1 MASNLFGKACKF
13 YKLERQYYPS
23 SAFVPSLQDY
33 LNIIRPNM
41 DYVFDF
47 NLSIPILTN
56 ESSLLNDIYLFN
68 PGFNTQA
75 GEIFDSISQNW
86 FLASTLFYKSD
97 LYQGIVDTDQVK
109 SLFPNCVD
117 ITNFI
122 NNRDTICGLIAVL
135 DNDIAIY
142 MPIAVQNFAIF
153 GTYQTVF
160 DVRNN
165 TQNGGYNNPL
175 FSVIGFGFS
184 LDAASTEKCAVEIA
198 FKRTDT
204 YTNNQARTY
213 FTFGSAINQMNNT
226 VFYTNLSQKSIY
238 NNLLTTLDKDYA
250 PPAPPEPSMSDPYA
264 EGGNSSTSI
273 PTGDF
278 DDTSDPIDFP
288 SLPSIAATD
297 TGLITLY
304 NPSLNEIKTLANYMW
319 TNPAFDLSAWKK
331 IFADPIDAIL
341 GLSIVPVAVPDG
353 GQRYIAVG
361 NLFTDVVMNVAA
373 QQYIELQCGALN
385 VNEFW
390 SSYLDYEPYTKAEIY
405 LPYCGV
411 HQLSVDDIMNKTVE
425 VRYHIDILTGSCCAY
440 VKCGDSVLYQFIG
453 QCSSSIPIA
462 SGDFSE
468 IVSSAL
474 NAALAIGSLAATG
487 GASAPFSVPEITANA
502 VNILK
507 EKIQKSGSLSGTGG
521 MLGIQKPY
529 LILTRPRQA
538 HPANQNHY
546 TGYPSF
552 ITENLSELSGYTEIE
567 YIHLENVQA
576 TDTELN
582 EIVTLLEGGVIF

>member
-1 MASNLFGKACKF
+1 MEGWFNATLSDYQKEVNMATYTPDYTIDIVTAKFAGTVLPFFRLNVDIPNLANADKINFGDLGSNLIRFEGTIAVSGLYGSKNDGYNALSSLGFSPTIIQCDDNPDINLRTTRYDGGGYTPKF
-13 YKLERQYYPS
+13 YYVNAYLRNGSDSNRNFGIGGVFTGS
-23 SAFVPSLQDY
+23 SYSITRFGYSPFILVYNKSVNKYITFAYNNGDVGVAFEGTV
-33 LNIIRPNM
+33 
-41 DYVFDF
+41 
-47 NLSIPILTN
+47 
-56 ESSLLNDIYLFN
+56 N
-68 PGFNTQA
+68 PGFVNDNNIPVSYIYITEHYDTRIGDRTVSSQD
-75 GEIFDSISQNW
+75 EFDIFTPW
-86 FLASTLFYKSD
+86 VT
-97 LYQGIVDTDQVK
+97 
-109 SLFPNCVD
+109 
-117 ITNFI
+117 
-122 NNRDTICGLIAVL
+122 
-135 DNDIAIY
+135 
-142 MPIAVQNFAIF
+142 
-153 GTYQTVF
+153 
-160 DVRNN
+160 
-165 TQNGGYNNPL
+165 
-175 FSVIGFGFS
+175 
-184 LDAASTEKCAVEIA
+184 
-198 FKRTDT
+198 
-204 YTNNQARTY
+204 
-213 FTFGSAINQMNNT
+213 
-226 VFYTNLSQKSIY
+226 
-238 NNLLTTLDKDYA
+238 
-250 PPAPPEPSMSDPYA
+250 DPYSD
-264 EGGNSSTSI
+264 GGDSDVSV

-278 DDTSDPIDFP
+278 DDTSNPIDFP
-288 SLPSIAATD
+288 SLPSLGATD

-304 NPSLNEIKTLANYMW
+304 NPSLNEVKALATYMW
-319 TNPAFDLSAWKK
+319 TNPAFDISAWKK
-331 IFADPIDAIL
+331 IVADPIDAIL
-341 GLSIVPVAVPDG
+341 GLSIVPVDVPDG
-353 GQRYIAVG
+353 GVRPIAVG
-361 NLFTDVVMNVAA
+361 NILTDVNMNVAA
-373 QQYIELQCGALN
+373 QQYIEVQCGALN

-474 NAALAIGSLAATG
+474 NAALAIGSLAASG

-567 YIHLENVQA
+567 QIHLENVQA
-576 TDTELN
+576 TDSELN
-582 EIVTLLEGGVIF
+582 EIVSLLESGVIF

>member
-1 MASNLFGKACKF
+1 MKIHFQEGDYYIIKDANQLVATLGNTIINYSIENCILNLRRSWENRWERALPQILHDDNGFTWTFSTPNDRNLYLTIEKDGEYYSNVNDDKYNNKGLGSYNANQFYFLSFDRYDGDYAILYIHYGVPYDYFNRGSINYAVQYYDGYNGAINETYERGVSNLLLPRYNFGLVNNIVPGIPFTNATGIWKARTD
-13 YKLERQYYPS
+13 LAQPW
-23 SAFVPSLQDY
+23 DIGG
-33 LNIIRPNM
+33 N
-41 DYVFDF
+41 
-47 NLSIPILTN
+47 
-56 ESSLLNDIYLFN
+56 SLLMMSSYNKGTIKVPKEL
-68 PGFNTQA
+68 
-75 GEIFDSISQNW
+75 IILDS
-86 FLASTLFYKSD
+86 T
-97 LYQGIVDTDQVK
+97 
-109 SLFPNCVD
+109 
-117 ITNFI
+117 
-122 NNRDTICGLIAVL
+122 
-135 DNDIAIY
+135 
-142 MPIAVQNFAIF
+142 
-153 GTYQTVF
+153 
-160 DVRNN
+160 
-165 TQNGGYNNPL
+165 
-175 FSVIGFGFS
+175 
-184 LDAASTEKCAVEIA
+184 
-198 FKRTDT
+198 
-204 YTNNQARTY
+204 
-213 FTFGSAINQMNNT
+213 
-226 VFYTNLSQKSIY
+226 
-238 NNLLTTLDKDYA
+238 
-250 PPAPPEPSMSDPYA
+250 DPYF
-264 EGGNSSTSI
+264 EGGNTDVSEM
-273 PTGDF
+273 TGDF
-278 DDTSDPIDFP
+278 DDSSDPIDFP
-288 SLPSIAATD
+288 SLPSLGATD

-304 NPSLNEIKTLANYMW
+304 NPSLAEVKALATYMW
-319 TNPAFDLSAWKK
+319 TNPAFDISAWKK

-353 GQRYIAVG
+353 GQRHIAVG

-411 HQLSVDDIMNKTVE
+411 HQLSVDDIMDKTVE

-453 QCSSSIPIA
+453 QCSSSIPVA

-468 IVSSAL
+468 IIGSAL
-474 NAALAIGSLAATG
+474 NAALAVGSLAATG

-521 MLGIQKPY
+521 MLAIQKPY

-538 HPANQNHY
+538 VPANQNHY

-567 YIHLENVQA
+567 DIHLENVSA
-576 TDTELN
+576 TDSELN

>member
-1 MASNLFGKACKF
+1 MSVTLLKVTNIGLKITDSLTIPIIKAVIKTDFNIETIDKTTLNLLIEEIYSRSSGLVTVSHFYTGSNVEPFHSNAGNWEYGVVSSYRFWGSCEARNELTASNIAGLTYKASGA
-13 YKLERQYYPS
+13 YIVRLSNIQGYATWLVEH
-23 SAFVPSLQDY
+23 AIIFVDE
-33 LNIIRPNM
+33 NN
-41 DYVFDF
+41 
-47 NLSIPILTN
+47 NLYTYSNWIDMQVLY
-56 ESSLLNDIYLFN
+56 DFN
-68 PGFNTQA
+68 PGITDIDGRIAVAAVQPGFTIKPPVSGTTFTHTSNDITGDIA
-75 GEIFDSISQNW
+75 NEIDPE
-86 FLASTLFYKSD
+86 
-97 LYQGIVDTDQVK
+97 DTD
-109 SLFPNCVD
+109 
-117 ITNFI
+117 
-122 NNRDTICGLIAVL
+122 
-135 DNDIAIY
+135 
-142 MPIAVQNFAIF
+142 
-153 GTYQTVF
+153 
-160 DVRNN
+160 
-165 TQNGGYNNPL
+165 
-175 FSVIGFGFS
+175 
-184 LDAASTEKCAVEIA
+184 
-198 FKRTDT
+198 
-204 YTNNQARTY
+204 
-213 FTFGSAINQMNNT
+213 
-226 VFYTNLSQKSIY
+226 
-238 NNLLTTLDKDYA
+238 
-250 PPAPPEPSMSDPYA
+250 PYKL
-264 EGGNSSTSI
+264 GGNTDVSEM
-273 PTGDF
+273 TGDF
-278 DDTSDPIDFP
+278 DDSSDPIDFP
-288 SLPSIAATD
+288 SLPSLGATD

-304 NPSLNEIKTLANYMW
+304 NPSLAEVKALASYMW
-319 TNPAFDLSAWKK
+319 TNPAFDISAWKK

-353 GQRYIAVG
+353 GQRHIAVG

-411 HQLSVDDIMNKTVE
+411 HQLSVDDIMDKTVE

-453 QCSSSIPIA
+453 QCSSTIPVA

-468 IVSSAL
+468 IIGSAL
-474 NAALAIGSLAATG
+474 NAALAVGTLAATG

-521 MLGIQKPY
+521 MLAIQKPY

-538 HPANQNHY
+538 VPANQNHY

-567 YIHLENVQA
+567 DIHLENVSA
-576 TDTELN
+576 TDSELN

>member
-1 MASNLFGKACKF
+1 MKIQFQEGEVHVIKKTDQLSSRTTEPVNYSFTNAILNVHRNWLGVGNWAKPMPQILHDPDGWTWTFNSPNNANLYLTIEKNGEYLPRDTQGVWNNVNLGRYDAN
-13 YKLERQYYPS
+13 QYY
-23 SAFVPSLQDY
+23 ALQFVGYEGDNAHLQLKFGAPFDY
-33 LNIIRPNM
+33 NNTSNVYYWVNYYLGYSGP
-41 DYVFDF
+41 
-47 NLSIPILTN
+47 LN
-56 ESSLLNDIYLFN
+56 ESYETGVNKLLTQRSYGLVQSILDTSPFTSITGVWKPQFGGPIPYTMGTTYLLSMSGFVEADIYVSKEMVVPEPTDPYFE
-68 PGFNTQA
+68 G
-75 GEIFDSISQNW
+75 G
-86 FLASTLFYKSD
+86 
-97 LYQGIVDTDQVK
+97 DTDV
-109 SLFPNCVD
+109 
-117 ITNFI
+117 
-122 NNRDTICGLIAVL
+122 
-135 DNDIAIY
+135 
-142 MPIAVQNFAIF
+142 
-153 GTYQTVF
+153 
-160 DVRNN
+160 
-165 TQNGGYNNPL
+165 
-175 FSVIGFGFS
+175 SV
-184 LDAASTEKCAVEIA
+184 
-198 FKRTDT
+198 
-204 YTNNQARTY
+204 
-213 FTFGSAINQMNNT
+213 
-226 VFYTNLSQKSIY
+226 
-238 NNLLTTLDKDYA
+238 
-250 PPAPPEPSMSDPYA
+250 
-264 EGGNSSTSI
+264 

-278 DDTSDPIDFP
+278 DDSSDPIDFP
-288 SLPSIAATD
+288 SLPSLGATD

-304 NPSLNEIKTLANYMW
+304 NPSLAEVKALASYMW
-319 TNPAFDLSAWKK
+319 TNPAFDISAWKK

-353 GQRYIAVG
+353 GQRHIAVG

-411 HQLSVDDIMNKTVE
+411 HQLSVDDIMDKTIE

-453 QCSSSIPIA
+453 QCSSSIPVA

-468 IVSSAL
+468 IISSAL
-474 NAALAIGSLAATG
+474 NAALAVGSLAATG

-521 MLGIQKPY
+521 MLAIQKPY

-567 YIHLENVQA
+567 DIHLENVTA
-576 TDTELN
+576 TDSELN
-582 EIVTLLEGGVIF
+582 EIVSLLESGVIF

>member
-1 MASNLFGKACKF
+1 MATYTPEYTMDIVTAKFAGKVIPFFRINIDLPNLANG
-13 YKLERQYYPS
+13 
-23 SAFVPSLQDY
+23 DY
-33 LNIIRPNM
+33 LNFGDISSNFPRFEGTIVCSGIYAVGNNQYNTLLNLGFHNESIQCDDNANISIRILLSNGGGNIPKFL
-41 DYVFDF
+41 YVRANLRNGNNNNF
-47 NLSIPILTN
+47 NLGIGGNVAGGYGPDNSYSYSPVILVYNKSVNKYVTFGYVNGDPGADITTVENPGIVNNNNIPITYVYTDAILATRIGN
-56 ESSLLNDIYLFN
+56 RLVN
-68 PGFNTQA
+68 
-75 GEIFDSISQNW
+75 SQ
-86 FLASTLFYKSD
+86 D
-97 LYQGIVDTDQVK
+97 E
-109 SLFPNCVD
+109 
-117 ITNFI
+117 
-122 NNRDTICGLIAVL
+122 
-135 DNDIAIY
+135 
-142 MPIAVQNFAIF
+142 
-153 GTYQTVF
+153 F
-160 DVRNN
+160 DV
-165 TQNGGYNNPL
+165 
-175 FSVIGFGFS
+175 F
-184 LDAASTEKCAVEIA
+184 TEWV
-198 FKRTDT
+198 T
-204 YTNNQARTY
+204 
-213 FTFGSAINQMNNT
+213 
-226 VFYTNLSQKSIY
+226 
-238 NNLLTTLDKDYA
+238 
-250 PPAPPEPSMSDPYA
+250 DPYA
-264 EGGNSSTSI
+264 DGGDSDVSV

-288 SLPSIAATD
+288 SLPSLGATD

-304 NPSLNEIKTLANYMW
+304 NPSLNEVKALATYMW
-319 TNPAFDLSAWKK
+319 TNPAFDISAWKK
-331 IFADPIDAIL
+331 IVADPIDAIL
-341 GLSIVPVAVPDG
+341 GLSIVPVDVPDG
-353 GQRYIAVG
+353 GVRPIAVG
-361 NLFTDVVMNVAA
+361 NILTDVNMNVAA
-373 QQYIELQCGALN
+373 QQYIEVQCGALN